1 MRTPSGFTPLRAY
14 AWVLLLV
21 RAFLAL
27 GLGVVVLVSGRVQA
41 GMVNI
46 IAVYWLLGAL
56 LTLRWARAHPG
67 VPGEGL
73 AYGAA
78 VGGIVAALAVFARGY
93 LADVLDEQRTLAL
106 LGTFSVAVGLMRIS
120 GVFRESVSQDL
131 RRSRREAVILGIMEI
146 ALGAV
151 LIFSTELRQ
160 VVVPIVAAW
169 GLVGGSIML
178 SDSIRAYRVLRRGP
192 VPVASATSQDPAH
205 RLTVRTARAMPRRG
219 RSSSAKGPAGARR

>member
-1 MRTPSGFTPLRAY
+1 MKASSGFTPIRAY

-27 GLGVVVLVSGRVQA
+27 GLGIVVLVSGRVQA
-41 GMVNI
+41 GMVNV

-67 VPGEGL
+67 VPGERL

-78 VGGIVAALAVFARGY
+78 VAGIIAVLAVFARGY
-93 LADVLDEQRTLAL
+93 LADVLDEQRMLGL
-106 LGTFSVAVGLMRIS
+106 LGAFSVAVGLMRVTGI
-120 GVFRESVSQDL
+120 FRESVSQDL
-131 RRSRREAVILGIMEI
+131 RRSRREAVILGVLEI

-169 GLVGGSIML
+169 GVVGGSIML
-178 SDSIRAYRVLRRGP
+178 SDSIRAYRVLHRAPVAGP
-192 VPVASATSQDPAH
+192 VPAAVSEDSGP
-205 RLTVRTARAMPRRG
+205 TA
-219 RSSSAKGPAGARR
+219 